1 MEDFSN
7 FLKDKLGEHVPE
19 EVIQLKYIIQFF
31 NKIQVEEL
39 ILDKLLTT
47 NEFNLEQKLV
57 FEKYNTLYRLSLNN
71 IGLISLQNFPKLK
84 ELQIV
89 RKIFVKLIQLE
100 LNDNKLDGSD
110 FNIIIKQCPSVRK
123 LKIENNNITDI
134 KNINNLLG
142 LNIKKINIC
151 GNPFIKDNPDYKNKL
166 FEIFLSLISI
176 DGTDKEGNDIESTE
190 YENSQNI
197 LEKIENSSIDENID
211 KSENKENVVILND
224 SKSIEENAYEILD
237 DDDEEED
244 LEEEEDD
251 SIDENIDNNL
261 NK

>member
-1 MEDFSN
+1 M
-7 FLKDKLGEHVPE
+7 
-19 EVIQLKYIIQFF
+19 
-31 NKIQVEEL
+31 
-39 ILDKLLTT
+39 
-47 NEFNLEQKLV
+47 
-57 FEKYNTLYRLSLNN
+57 
-71 IGLISLQNFPKLK
+71 
-84 ELQIV
+84 
-89 RKIFVKLIQLE
+89 
-100 LNDNKLDGSD
+100 
-110 FNIIIKQCPSVRK
+110 
-123 LKIENNNITDI
+123 KIENNNITDI

-211 KSENKENVVILND
+211 KGENKENVVILND

-237 DDDEEED
+237 DDEED

-251 SIDENIDNNL
+251 SIDENLDNNL

>member
-1 MEDFSN
+1 M
-7 FLKDKLGEHVPE
+7 
-19 EVIQLKYIIQFF
+19 
-31 NKIQVEEL
+31 
-39 ILDKLLTT
+39 
-47 NEFNLEQKLV
+47 
-57 FEKYNTLYRLSLNN
+57 
-71 IGLISLQNFPKLK
+71 
-84 ELQIV
+84 
-89 RKIFVKLIQLE
+89 
-100 LNDNKLDGSD
+100 
-110 FNIIIKQCPSVRK
+110 
-123 LKIENNNITDI
+123 KIENNNITDI

-251 SIDENIDNNL
+251 SIDENLDNNL

>member
-1 MEDFSN
+1 M
-7 FLKDKLGEHVPE
+7 
-19 EVIQLKYIIQFF
+19 
-31 NKIQVEEL
+31 
-39 ILDKLLTT
+39 
-47 NEFNLEQKLV
+47 
-57 FEKYNTLYRLSLNN
+57 
-71 IGLISLQNFPKLK
+71 
-84 ELQIV
+84 
-89 RKIFVKLIQLE
+89 
-100 LNDNKLDGSD
+100 
-110 FNIIIKQCPSVRK
+110 
-123 LKIENNNITDI
+123 KIENNNITDI

-237 DDDEEED
+237 DDEEED

-251 SIDENIDNNL
+251 SIDENLDNNL

>member
-1 MEDFSN
+1 M
-7 FLKDKLGEHVPE
+7 
-19 EVIQLKYIIQFF
+19 
-31 NKIQVEEL
+31 
-39 ILDKLLTT
+39 
-47 NEFNLEQKLV
+47 
-57 FEKYNTLYRLSLNN
+57 
-71 IGLISLQNFPKLK
+71 
-84 ELQIV
+84 
-89 RKIFVKLIQLE
+89 
-100 LNDNKLDGSD
+100 
-110 FNIIIKQCPSVRK
+110 
-123 LKIENNNITDI
+123 KIENNNITDI

-211 KSENKENVVILND
+211 KSENKDNVVILND

-237 DDDEEED
+237 DDDEED

-251 SIDENIDNNL
+251 SIDENLDNNS
-261 NK
+261 N

>member
-1 MEDFSN
+1 M
-7 FLKDKLGEHVPE
+7 
-19 EVIQLKYIIQFF
+19 
-31 NKIQVEEL
+31 
-39 ILDKLLTT
+39 
-47 NEFNLEQKLV
+47 
-57 FEKYNTLYRLSLNN
+57 
-71 IGLISLQNFPKLK
+71 
-84 ELQIV
+84 
-89 RKIFVKLIQLE
+89 
-100 LNDNKLDGSD
+100 
-110 FNIIIKQCPSVRK
+110 
-123 LKIENNNITDI
+123 KIENNNITDI

-237 DDDEEED
+237 DDEED

-251 SIDENIDNNL
+251 SIDENLDNNL

>member
-1 MEDFSN
+1 M
-7 FLKDKLGEHVPE
+7 
-19 EVIQLKYIIQFF
+19 
-31 NKIQVEEL
+31 
-39 ILDKLLTT
+39 
-47 NEFNLEQKLV
+47 
-57 FEKYNTLYRLSLNN
+57 
-71 IGLISLQNFPKLK
+71 
-84 ELQIV
+84 
-89 RKIFVKLIQLE
+89 
-100 LNDNKLDGSD
+100 
-110 FNIIIKQCPSVRK
+110 
-123 LKIENNNITDI
+123 KIENNNITDI

-211 KSENKENVVILND
+211 KGENKENVVILND

-237 DDDEEED
+237 DDDEED

-251 SIDENIDNNL
+251 SIDENLDNNL